1 MRTTQIH
8 MYNILL
14 STFSSLRNNTYSI
27 LLVIQLEGTLD

>member
-8 MYNILL
+8 MYIILL
-14 STFSSLRNNTYSI
+14 STISSLRNNTYSI